1 MSSLLTKIFELVGV
15 PTEETWPTFKDLP
28 NSKDL
33 NFPKNRQ
40 TYLIIHISN
49 CSTGS
54 LLRARLGPRLT
65 NSGADL
71 LSSLLTL
78 DPEKRISAVDALR
91 HPYFKEDPQP
101 KHPEFF
107 PSFPSKGSGE
117 KRKRFETPEAPRG
130 GGEAPQLD
138 GERLGGLFR
147 KGEEGGG
154 PGFMLKF
161 G

>member
-1 MSSLLTKIFELVGV
+1 MPRTSISPRINRRAASLCRSNSST
-15 PTEETWPTFKDLP
+15 
-28 NSKDL
+28 
-33 NFPKNRQ
+33 R
-40 TYLIIHISN
+40 
-49 CSTGS
+49 S
-54 LLRARLGPRLT
+54 LLRPRLGARLT
-65 NSGADL
+65 NTGADL

-78 DPEKRISAVDALR
+78 DPSRRISAADALR

-117 KRKRFETPEAPRG
+117 KRRRWETPEAPKG
-130 GGEAPQLD
+130 GGHAPELD
-138 GERLGGLFR
+138 AERFGGLFR
-147 KGEEGGG
+147 DAEEGGG

>member
-1 MSSLLTKIFELVGV
+1 MGV
-15 PTEETWPTFKDLP
+15 PTEETWPTFQDLP
-28 NSKDL
+28 NSKNL

-40 TYLIIHISN
+40 TYCPSN
-49 CSTGS
+49 DFLTISTGS

-65 NSGADL
+65 NIGADF

-78 DPEKRISAVDALR
+78 DPSKRISAAEALR

-117 KRKRFETPEAPRG
+117 KRKRWETPEAPRG
-130 GGEAPQLD
+130 GGQAPELD
-138 GERLGGLFR
+138 GARLGGLFR
-147 KGEEGGG
+147 AGEEGGG
-154 PGFMLKF
+154 PGFTLKF